1 MVDLD
6 TLTHHELSLRKV
18 KSGNVFGFKLGWL
31 SHFVVRRKLRV
42 GDEIGIYASRPDD
55 KKSPAK

>member
-42 GDEIGIYASRPDD
+42 GDEIGIY
-55 KKSPAK
+55 